1 MGELEQVRNKSNQK
15 IPLKFTKDSA
25 YVSFEFALRAAVFVA
40 TKFRPDIL
48 QLNQLSFR
56 LNMDGTL
63 MGNKHV
69 VAISVNC
76 VDGGPSCHTAKKLV
90 PVGYQSEPFFGD
102 LFEFSDYVMDTLHM
116 RLGIFDIILKD
127 IFAEASRTGEYEPV
141 HTKKLEEK
149 LEILNKHSIATIGK
163 RFFFKLETENNVKT
177 IVPCGRFSG
186 HLQQSFF
193 VDSFPYEKIIENETI
208 SKNAKNL
215 VEKFKFM
222 IQLIKT
228 KKSKR
233 TSALADVA
241 KSFVKDFRQSGLRT
255 GCTPYM
261 HLIGNHLAEQ
271 DENENSTAYD
281 MQGVE
286 KSNDLLSRLYFS
298 SSNRAKKPLRTMM
311 QSLYRRLEINFT
323 DPNERV
329 EMARYALNG
338 TFDEVDSD
346 EDENVT
352 DSVLNH
358 SIELNK
364 SNECSTDDSDID
376 ESVIETDDENLDQA
390 PAYATQSYSR
400 MNRCE
405 NRWKSFKR
413 ASFFSSIQYYIAF
426 LYPPLWPIEINYID
440 NVLIYPLTEHNTSTH
455 KCLSRY
461 DRIFIVSILL
471 EKENANEVI
480 HVIVLILAPTFFRCR
495 IKTYTFGIH
504 SKFIPERD
512 IHLKLSHLENIFQN
526 NLHPLSE
533 RHIAGVGETG
543 LDETSKSPLDYQKL
557 AFERQVLLA
566 RNLNLP
572 LILHC
577 RGYSHFNTMLD
588 CMESILPVPH
598 HV

>member
-390 PAYATQSYSR
+390 PAYVTQSYSR
-400 MNRCE
+400 MNRSARDE
-405 NRWKSFKR
+405 
-413 ASFFSSIQYYIAF
+413 
-426 LYPPLWPIEINYID
+426 
-440 NVLIYPLTEHNTSTH
+440 STT
-455 KCLSRY
+455 
-461 DRIFIVSILL
+461 LL
-471 EKENANEVI
+471 EKSLRVM
-480 HVIVLILAPTFFRCR
+480 FFRCR